1 SRGSLALAAGA
12 RLGARH
18 LHVRDGG
25 HSAAG
30 GGLRQIL
37 HLPGRHR
44 RQALCARG
52 DRRRHQRGRRLL
64 LCAGRQDHGLRRASP
79 NLRSAG
85 EPRAQRGA
93 RGLGD
98 RHPLL
103 LRLPGAHRRRRRR
116 CHRCAFPGMTA
127 PPRLPTFYRLVA
139 FDAIDST
146 NEEAKRR
153 AREGAAEGLLVWAKE
168 QLAGRGRRGRS
179 FASPPGNLYMSVL
192 LRPERTPVAAAQL
205 SFAAALAVGEAAA
218 ALLPDAAR
226 LRYKWPNDVLVD
238 GRKLSGVLLESQASS
253 EGRLD
258 WLVIGMGVNLASHP
272 DGLEFPAIS
281 LAAAGAVVTVEGL
294 LVAVAE
300 RFLFWDEHWRRAGV
314 ASLREPWLGWS
325 P

>member
-1 SRGSLALAAGA
+1 
-12 RLGARH
+12 
-18 LHVRDGG
+18 
-25 HSAAG
+25 
-30 GGLRQIL
+30 
-37 HLPGRHR
+37 
-44 RQALCARG
+44 
-52 DRRRHQRGRRLL
+52 
-64 LCAGRQDHGLRRASP
+64 
-79 NLRSAG
+79 
-85 EPRAQRGA
+85 
-93 RGLGD
+93 
-98 RHPLL
+98 
-103 LRLPGAHRRRRRR
+103 
-116 CHRCAFPGMTA
+116 MTA

-153 AREGAAEGLLVWAKE
+153 AREGATEGLLVWAKE

-192 LRPERTPVAAAQL
+192 LRPERPAAAAAQL

-218 ALLPDAAR
+218 ACLLDAAR
-226 LRYKWPNDVLVD
+226 LRYKWPNDVLID

-281 LAAAGAVVTVEGL
+281 LAAAGAVVAVEGL

-300 RFLFWDEHWRRAGV
+300 RFLFWYEQWRAAGF
-314 ASLREPWLGWS
+314 ASLREAWLARAQGLGGDVRVRLQAGELLGRFAGLDEEGTLLLDAADGRRRIAAGDIFLLGR
-325 P
+325 

>member
-1 SRGSLALAAGA
+1 
-12 RLGARH
+12 
-18 LHVRDGG
+18 
-25 HSAAG
+25 
-30 GGLRQIL
+30 
-37 HLPGRHR
+37 
-44 RQALCARG
+44 
-52 DRRRHQRGRRLL
+52 
-64 LCAGRQDHGLRRASP
+64 
-79 NLRSAG
+79 
-85 EPRAQRGA
+85 
-93 RGLGD
+93 
-98 RHPLL
+98 
-103 LRLPGAHRRRRRR
+103 
-116 CHRCAFPGMTA
+116 MTA
-127 PPRLPTFYRLVA
+127 PPRLPPFYRLVA

-192 LRPERTPVAAAQL
+192 LRPESPAAAVAQL

-226 LRYKWPNDVLVD
+226 LRYKWPNDVLID

-272 DGLEFPAIS
+272 EGLEFPAIS
-281 LAAAGAVVTVEGL
+281 LEAAGAVITVEGL

-300 RFLFWDEHWRRAGV
+300 RFLFWYERWRAAGF
-314 ASLREPWLGWS
+314 ASLRQPWLARAQGLGS
-325 P
+325 DIRVRLQTGELSGRFAGLDEEGALLLQDTVGLRRIAAGEIFPLGR